1 MAKSSKSQ
9 TGAWGNTAG
18 KRSGMHSGSAP
29 SPGKGKVHDAGFGY
43 APFAK
48 SSPRVGGSKK

>member
-48 SSPRVGGSKK
+48 SSPRVGGNKK